1 MLEKIRELKKVRE
14 AVLELRRDEAGAALV
29 EYSILIGLIA
39 ALVIFIILWVGG
51 WIVEAWQTLQQ
62 ALASSQGGP

>member
-1 MLEKIRELKKVRE
+1 MLKKIRKAFVD
-14 AVLELRRDEAGAALV
+14 LRRDETGAALV

-51 WIVEAWQTLQQ
+51 WIVEAWTTLQS
-62 ALASSQGGP
+62 ALAASQ